1 MPAVQETWV
10 RSLGREDPLEKGKAT
25 HSSIPAWRVPWTLAC
40 QAPLSVGFSR
50 QESWSGL
57 PCPSPGDL
65 PDPGIK
71 PGFPSLQGDSL
82 SSESPGKPKVL
93 AAQSCP
99 NLYDLVG
106 CNRILEWVTI
116 LFSRRSSDPGIEPR
130 SPMLQAGS
138 LLSEP
143 PEKSILAPGLLH
155 TICSCMLQMPTHR
168 L

>member
-1 MPAVQETWV
+1 V
-10 RSLGREDPLEKGKAT
+10 
-25 HSSIPAWRVPWTLAC
+25 IPWTLAC
-40 QAPLSVGFSR
+40 QAPLSVEFSR
-50 QESWSGL
+50 QEFWSGL

-71 PGFPSLQGDSL
+71 PGFPSLQADSL

-99 NLYDLVG
+99 NLYDLMG
-106 CNRILEWVTI
+106 CNRILEWVI
-116 LFSRRSSDPGIEPR
+116 IPFSRRSSDPGIEPR

-143 PEKSILAPGLLH
+143 PEKSILALGLLH
-155 TICSCMLQMPTHR
+155 KICSCMLQMPTHG
-168 L
+168 LWNLSLTIQDFMASLCLLFFLETKEC

>member
-1 MPAVQETWV
+1 MCSSACV
-10 RSLGREDPLEKGKAT
+10 RLFVT
-25 HSSIPAWRVPWTLAC
+25 PWILAC
-40 QAPLSVGFSR
+40 QAPLSMEFSR
-50 QESWSGL
+50 QEFWSGL

-71 PGFPSLQGDSL
+71 PGFPSLQADSL

-99 NLYDLVG
+99 NLYDLMG
-106 CNRILEWVTI
+106 CNRILEWVI
-116 LFSRRSSDPGIEPR
+116 IPFSRRSSDPGIEPR

-143 PEKSILAPGLLH
+143 PEKSILALGLLH
-155 TICSCMLQMPTHR
+155 KICSCMLQMPTHG

>member
-1 MPAVQETWV
+1 MLNRVQ
-10 RSLGREDPLEKGKAT
+10 LFA
-25 HSSIPAWRVPWTLAC
+25 IPWTLAC

-50 QESWSGL
+50 QGSWSGL

-71 PGFPSLQGDSL
+71 PGFPSLQADSL
-82 SSESPGKPKVL
+82 SSESPRKPKVL

-99 NLYDLVG
+99 NFYDLVG

-116 LFSRRSSDPGIEPR
+116 PFSRRSSDPGIEPR
-130 SPMLQAGS
+130 SPMLQTGS

-143 PEKSILAPGLLH
+143 PEKSILALGLFLH
-155 TICSCMLQMPTHR
+155 TICSCMLQMPTHG